1 MTTASIA
8 GSCLCGEVRFELTRE
23 PVGAVHCH
31 CSRCRKT
38 SGTAFASNLF
48 FRYDA
53 LRYTQGE
60 DHLRSYK
67 PPEAE
72 RFTHVF
78 CNRCGSTYRSRAQPK
93 VSWGFLWEA
102 STTILA
108 TAREPTSTS
117 NQEPRGS
124 RSPMASRSTL
134 LALDLERTRKSNH
147 ARCLT
152 TRAAGRSI
160 FRILL
165 SP

>member
-1 MTTASIA
+1 MTTTSIA

-23 PVGAVHCH
+23 PVWAVNCH

-48 FRYDA
+48 VPYDA

-78 CNRCGSTYRSRAQPK
+78 CNRCGSTLPFASATRGVVGVPMGSLDGNPRYSPRAHIHVESRAPWFEITDGLPQH
-93 VSWGFLWEA
+93 
-102 STTILA
+102 
-108 TAREPTSTS
+108 PTG
-117 NQEPRGS
+117 PGS
-124 RSPMASRSTL
+124 GEDA
-134 LALDLERTRKSNH
+134 EK
-147 ARCLT
+147 
-152 TRAAGRSI
+152 
-160 FRILL
+160 
-165 SP
+165 